1 MLGPPPVK
9 VGFFIINRTSFYFVS
24 FFYIKIIPVGRTAGG
39 VLHKIF
45 RGKKKKNKPGRY
57 PNIHGEKEGN
67 EIFRIEGNQTKRKK
81 KTMAID
87 LSNRIEEKKR

>member
-45 RGKKKKNKPGRY
+45 RGK
-57 PNIHGEKEGN
+57 E
-67 EIFRIEGNQTKRKK
+67 RKK
-81 KTMAID
+81 KTSLEGTQISME
-87 LSNRIEEKKR
+87 RKRETKFSESKETKPSGKRKQWL